1 MSGTVYIIV
10 LFYGLISDREFY
22 SRFFV
27 LFWKEIFSSLKLF
40 ILLLR
45 APFYVRSF
53 AKSFIVS
60 KMWHACEIH
69 DFFVLLILNR
79 EKILLSFYFA
89 ILFNKNSFLSL
100 NQSISTQKSTGM
112 SKCQN
117 VRIFHIVQF
126 FEFSD
131 SLIVNGCKEEILEAW
146 SKRNFFSIKL
156 PQNILSD

>member
-1 MSGTVYIIV
+1 MIQSE
-10 LFYGLISDREFY
+10 EFQKMF
-22 SRFFV
+22 S
-27 LFWKEIFSSLKLF
+27 KEHC
-40 ILLLR
+40 LLHKDE
-45 APFYVRSF
+45 PN
-53 AKSFIVS
+53 IG
-60 KMWHACEIH
+60 HACEIH

>member
-60 KMWHACEIH
+60 KMWHACEIR
-69 DFFVLLILNR
+69 DFLCPFNSKNG
-79 EKILLSFYFA
+79 EKILLILFQK
-89 ILFNKNSFLSL
+89 LFNKNSFLSL

-146 SKRNFFSIKL
+146 SKRNFFL
-156 PQNILSD
+156 N